1 MKLCLYIGITVPNK
15 RLHYV
20 TAMTSKLQ
28 DARFSVIIAAS
39 QGLKQYFQTIVTENT
54 LVWHSHV
61 TLLLMNAKEIQNMEV
76 IMKTCLARIT
86 VPNTIIFFTDI
97 RVQLPLQVLE
107 HVRKVRVMEAR
118 PSEVNQYWGGGAQ
131 E

>member
-1 MKLCLYIGITVPNK
+1 
-15 RLHYV
+15 
-20 TAMTSKLQ
+20 MTSKLQ

-76 IMKTCLARIT
+76 IMKACLARIT

-118 PSEVNQYWGGGAQ
+118 PSEVNQYWGGDQ